1 MIRTSRAGEVE
12 RLVADLRDGA
22 PVQREAAIARLRVI
36 GARAIDKL
44 AALVAHGQPSA
55 ARAAAL
61 TALEG
66 IDDPRAVDLALGALA
81 DADPEVAGSAIG
93 MLRSWVTREDGT
105 RVMDALTAIAL
116 DTKRPPPLRRGAL
129 TALSDLPRDLIQPVL
144 DQAASSLGTDT
155 PVDPASARE
164 WLAEHQDAPLS
175 ELHEFIVRARDAGKQ
190 EPSPRRHQE
199 WLAARAAAHA
209 VLARRGSRVALY
221 DLREAFDASAG
232 PLPLDFLAAVTMVG
246 DASCLEPMARAWVA
260 SPGEEAWWRDRL
272 ADAAADIMHRT
283 RLSGRSNVVKRIRG
297 KWTGFL

>member
-1 MIRTSRAGEVE
+1 MPDCGSS
-12 RLVADLRDGA
+12 
-22 PVQREAAIARLRVI
+22 
-36 GARAIDKL
+36 ARAPSPSSRRSSPG
-44 AALVAHGQPSA
+44 AASPPS

-61 TALEG
+61 KALEG

-81 DADPEVAGSAIG
+81 DADAEVAGSAIG
-93 MLRSWVTREDGT
+93 VLRSWVTREDGT

-129 TALSDLPRDLIQPVL
+129 AALSDLPRDLIQPVR

-155 PVDPASARE
+155 PADPASARE

-190 EPSPRRHQE
+190 DPSARRRQE

-246 DASCLEPMARAWVA
+246 DASCLEPMARAWAA
-260 SPGEEAWWRDRL
+260 SPVEEAWWRDRL
-272 ADAAADIMHRT
+272 ADGAADIMHRT